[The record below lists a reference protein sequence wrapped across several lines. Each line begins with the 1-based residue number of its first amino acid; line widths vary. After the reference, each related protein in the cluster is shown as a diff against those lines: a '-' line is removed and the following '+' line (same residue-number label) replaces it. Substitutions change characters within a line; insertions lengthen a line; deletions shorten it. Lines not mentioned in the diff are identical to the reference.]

1 MNGRRIAGSVF
12 NQALFLKS
20 ARVARMCRPTPSGGP
35 VGLDWRGREI

>member
-20 ARVARMCRPTPSGGP
+20 ARVARMCRSTSSDGP
-35 VGLDWRGREI
+35 LGLY